1 MGKPTIREMEDVIVR
16 DLNDIKDLLSEVL
29 RRLGSMEYTGKV
41 TYENLLVRHV
51 GQIEKQVDVSLKRKR
66 KENE

>member
-1 MGKPTIREMEDVIVR
+1 MGKPTIREMEEVIVR

-41 TYENLLVRHV
+41 TYGNLFHTN
-51 GQIEKQVDVSLKRKR
+51 QSEKQVDVSLKRKR